1 FKRGRF
7 TISGTDRSIGITEL
21 ADKLRGGEVK
31 LPPDVPTTLDV
42 SHVSDGVPSTYPNGC
57 HIAEV
62 EVDPDTGLVRVVRYI
77 TVNDFGTQ
85 INPMLVAGQLHG
97 GVVQGIGQ
105 TIGEV
110 TAYDDDG
117 QLLSGSYMDYALPR
131 ASTVPNFEVIDH
143 PTPATTNP
151 LGAKGC
157 GEAGCAGSLTSMMNA
172 INDALSGY
180 GIAHLDMP
188 ATPERVW
195 QAIQGANQTK
205 AA

>member
-1 FKRGRF
+1 
-7 TISGTDRSIGITEL
+7 
-21 ADKLRGGEVK
+21 
-31 LPPDVPTTLDV
+31 LPPDVPKTLDV

-62 EVDPDTGLVRVVRYI
+62 EIDPDTGVTELKSYI

-85 INPMLVAGQLHG
+85 INPMLVEGQLHG

-105 TIGEV
+105 TLGEM
-110 TAYDDDG
+110 TAYDAEG
-117 QLLSGSYMDYALPR
+117 QLLSGSYMDYGIPR
-131 ASTVPNFEVIDH
+131 ASQLPAFTVLNH
-143 PTPATTNP
+143 PVPATTNP
-151 LGAKGC
+151 LGVKGC

-180 GIAHLDMP
+180 GIVHVDMP

-195 QAIQGANQTK
+195 QAIQGAKRRK